1 MEEEEEMEGKKG
13 RKLGRVRRRAT
24 PQYYFA

>member
-1 MEEEEEMEGKKG
+1 MEEEEEMEGKEVRKSKAKG
-13 RKLGRVRRRAT
+13 H